1 MDKVEISSNE
11 EYTDYLI
18 KEEGKN
24 YLKKCEIPIYWL
36 GYKYILT
43 GCIFVTKKLFLE
55 EKIKLKD
62 MYLYI
67 AKKHKTTSPK
77 VYGAIRYVYENTD
90 IAKKLEI
97 EDISTMPMMISIS
110 SKILE
115 KIF

>member
-18 KEEGKN
+18 KEEGKK

-67 AKKHKTTSPK
+67 AKK
-77 VYGAIRYVYENTD
+77 
-90 IAKKLEI
+90 LEI